1 MTAMQRKPR
10 RNPEVAWREEPAG
23 RAKALTGADESPCLT
38 MVHLGTMFQLNLEGA
53 EVWKL
58 ADGARTP
65 AQIAEAVAAQFDA
78 PSEQVAADVEA
89 FLNDM
94 TSRGWLL
101 WD

>member
-1 MTAMQRKPR
+1 MVDMPSRPR

-23 RAKALTGADESPCLT
+23 RASAMAGADEAPCLT

-53 EVWKL
+53 EIWKL
-58 ADGARTP
+58 ADGQRTP
-65 AQIAEAVAAQFDA
+65 AQITAAMAEAYDA
-78 PSEQVAADVEA
+78 PPERLAADVEA
-89 FLNDM
+89 FLSDM